1 MCVFNICYIM
11 FNPSEFVSFLKNPQ
25 YEIIERKYTNVLF
38 TALKIYLLA
47 LLFIGLISSLS
58 TIILRTFIHLP
69 IDETLTVPVT
79 FKDHLWNYFILVAFI
94 SPLLEEVIFRLSL
107 VFNPVNISL
116 SISTLIALI
125 IHKISNGVISII
137 AFILIY
143 LIINLLAFIYKS
155 NFQSFWSKNFKY
167 IFYSLSILFGLVHIS
182 NYNFLEVYQYFI
194 IPILIFPQLAIGFI
208 LSFTRIH
215 YNKGFLICFIIHVLM
230 NMVSVS
236 ISLLE
241 YSHGS

>member
-11 FNPSEFVSFLKNPQ
+11 FNPSEFVSFLKKPQ
-25 YEIIERKYTNVLF
+25 YEVIERKCTNVLF
-38 TALKIYLLA
+38 TAIKIYLLA
-47 LLFIGLISSLS
+47 LLIIGLISSLS
-58 TIILRTFIHLP
+58 TIILRAFIDLP

-79 FKDHLWNYFILVAFI
+79 FKDHLWNYFILIAFI

-116 SISTLIALI
+116 SISTLTSLI
-125 IHKISNGVISII
+125 VHKISNGIISII

-143 LIINLLAFIYKS
+143 LLINQLAFIYKS

-182 NYNFLEVYQYFI
+182 NYNFFETYQYFI

-215 YNKGFLICFIIHVLM
+215 YKKGFLICFIIHVLM

-241 YSHGS
+241 YSHGG